1 MFVESFAGAHE
12 IETVT
17 DLERLI
23 RTTHKNDAN
32 NLWISSTRASYP
44 VLAILVRANQANV
57 HYFPEPGHP
66 GHVARNAKVDAAAP
80 DVVFYTNT
88 DTEKIVGGAA
98 WVVSLEDAIAAARAF
113 FERMSLPGCLLWDE
127 L

>member
-12 IETVT
+12 IETVAE
-17 DLERLI
+17 LETLI
-23 RTTHKNDAN
+23 HTQHRNDAN
-32 NLWISSTRASYP
+32 NLWISRTRGSHP

-66 GHVARNAKVDAAAP
+66 GHVARNPRVDAAAP

-88 DTEKIVGGAA
+88 DTEKIVAGAA

-113 FERMSLPGCLLWDE
+113 FAGATLPGGLHWDE